1 MLVPWQPNWCK
12 SGPESR
18 PVTLSCAPL
27 LVQWDEMAGQG
38 VRQDPRPGPCWG
50 KRREEHSNPSG
61 TGLTTAELPPY
72 SSMYCTT
79 SALSHHKHHSSLSG
93 LQWTA
98 KPVVTSVG
106 RTEDFGL
113 ESAVWISMVTLSLGP
128 TTAMARALNCYL
140 LDLEA
145 FSLSQLHFLLCHP
158 VLILF
163 GLLTHFPYFIWNHH
177 ATVHIY
183 FQG

>member
-1 MLVPWQPNWCK
+1 MQV
-12 SGPESR
+12 R
-18 PVTLSCAPL
+18 PRELSCHPVPL

-38 VRQDPRPGPCWG
+38 VRQDPRPGLCWG
-50 KRREEHSNPSG
+50 KGERS
-61 TGLTTAELPPY
+61 TAELPPY

-106 RTEDFGL
+106 RIEDFGL
-113 ESAVWISMVTLSLGP
+113 ESAVWISMVTLNLGP
-128 TTAMARALNCYL
+128 TTAIAQALNCYL